1 MTFEIRNVLFLQVL
15 HSTQEEYRRLQ
26 YEENFDWHCVN
37 SNRQQ
42 TNEVLVFDT
51 VVNNIS
57 VIKLKI
63 ISYKHTFNV

>member
-1 MTFEIRNVLFLQVL
+1 MTFEIRMFYFYRY
-15 HSTQEEYRRLQ
+15 YRRLQ

-37 SNRQQ
+37 SSRQQ

>member
-1 MTFEIRNVLFLQVL
+1 MTFEIRMFYF
-15 HSTQEEYRRLQ
+15 YRYYTGRIQ
-26 YEENFDWHCVN
+26 TAEYEENFDWHCVN
-37 SNRQQ
+37 SSRQQ